1 MRDAKYKV
9 MKGLVVNK
17 VGGKTTIF
25 DGETST
31 R

>member
-1 MRDAKYKV
+1 MSGSTYKV